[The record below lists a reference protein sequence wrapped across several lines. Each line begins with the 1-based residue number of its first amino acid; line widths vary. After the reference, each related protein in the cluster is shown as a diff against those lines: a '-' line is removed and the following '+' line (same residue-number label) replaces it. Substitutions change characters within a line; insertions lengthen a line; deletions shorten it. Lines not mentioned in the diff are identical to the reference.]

1 MPLKKIATE
10 QKFPQIKK
18 EEDVRDIK
26 FWVILVTENSTKLH
40 KLVLECRNE
49 LGHNLLK
56 SSHLGRWAKGLLV
69 SHTSQVFPCFFI
81 KKTNKQKKFPYI

>member
-26 FWVILVTENSTKLH
+26 F
-40 KLVLECRNE
+40 
-49 LGHNLLK
+49 
-56 SSHLGRWAKGLLV
+56 
-69 SHTSQVFPCFFI
+69 
-81 KKTNKQKKFPYI
+81 